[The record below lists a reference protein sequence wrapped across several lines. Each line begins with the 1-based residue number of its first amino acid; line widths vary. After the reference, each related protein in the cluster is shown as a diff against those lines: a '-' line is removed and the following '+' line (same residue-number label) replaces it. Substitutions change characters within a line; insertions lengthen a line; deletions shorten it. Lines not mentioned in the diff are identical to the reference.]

1 MRTSDFDPASFEVFN
16 KQIRWA
22 TLFVLV
28 VFSVLI
34 LRLWFLQIMNGP
46 VYRSKSEHNRIRLQ
60 DISPFRGIIFD
71 RNGEVLVDN
80 RPSYD
85 LYIIPEEVQ
94 DKGRLLESLNRLIGL
109 DPGSTGGWLDK
120 VSRGLPFKPV
130 CVKRDISRNEL
141 ATIETHRFNLPGIL
155 IKVKQQRRYISGK
168 LASHLLGYMG
178 EITKQQLRAGEYPN
192 NKSGDLIGKSG
203 VEWKWQT
210 VLNGKRGG
218 EQVEVDAAG
227 RIIKVVSRKPPVS
240 GADIYLTIDKN
251 LQVLAE
257 KALSGK
263 KGAIVAMDPR
273 DGEILALASSPPY
286 DPNLFV
292 GGIDKASWENIV
304 SSEDSA
310 LQNRALTGLYP
321 PGSVFKI
328 IIALAGLQEGVIDP
342 AEELFCNGT
351 YSLGRSKYRC
361 WKKYGHGKVGFHRAL
376 VESCDIYFYKMGR
389 RLGVD
394 RIASY
399 AKKFGLGEKTGI
411 DVGREKS
418 GLIPTKEWKLK
429 RWGSPWQAGETVSLS
444 IGQSFILVTPIQMAT
459 MISAVFNGG
468 VVHKPQLTKRIG
480 KTHADKVHGSGLKGR
495 GRLGIRQGHLELV
508 RKALIGV
515 VNEPRGTGSKAK
527 VKDITVA
534 GKTGTAQVVAL
545 KKGKGG
551 DDRDGVPFEHMDH
564 AWFVAVAPAEKPKI
578 AIVIVIEHGGH
589 GGSTAAPIAKEIIGA
604 YLGAPE

>member
-1 MRTSDFDPASFEVFN
+1 LRTSDFDPASFEVFN

-257 KALSGK
+257 KALSAR
-263 KGAIVAMDPR
+263 KGQLWPWTPGMERFWPWRAV
-273 DGEILALASSPPY
+273 PP
-286 DPNLFV
+286 
-292 GGIDKASWENIV
+292 
-304 SSEDSA
+304 
-310 LQNRALTGLYP
+310 
-321 PGSVFKI
+321 
-328 IIALAGLQEGVIDP
+328 
-342 AEELFCNGT
+342 
-351 YSLGRSKYRC
+351 
-361 WKKYGHGKVGFHRAL
+361 
-376 VESCDIYFYKMGR
+376 M
-389 RLGVD
+389 
-394 RIASY
+394 
-399 AKKFGLGEKTGI
+399 
-411 DVGREKS
+411 
-418 GLIPTKEWKLK
+418 IPT
-429 RWGSPWQAGETVSLS
+429 SL
-444 IGQSFILVTPIQMAT
+444 L
-459 MISAVFNGG
+459 GG
-468 VVHKPQLTKRIG
+468 
-480 KTHADKVHGSGLKGR
+480 
-495 GRLGIRQGHLELV
+495 
-508 RKALIGV
+508 
-515 VNEPRGTGSKAK
+515 
-527 VKDITVA
+527 
-534 GKTGTAQVVAL
+534 
-545 KKGKGG
+545 
-551 DDRDGVPFEHMDH
+551 
-564 AWFVAVAPAEKPKI
+564 
-578 AIVIVIEHGGH
+578 
-589 GGSTAAPIAKEIIGA
+589 
-604 YLGAPE
+604 

>member
-34 LRLWFLQIMNGP
+34 LRLWFLQIINGP

-120 VSRGLPFKPV
+120 ISRGLPFKPV

-240 GADIYLTIDKN
+240 GADIFLTIDKN

-342 AEELFCNGT
+342 AEELFCNGI

-361 WKKYGHGKVGFHRAL
+361 WKKYGHGKVDLHRAL

-468 VVHKPQLTKRIG
+468 VVHRPQLTKWIG
-480 KTHADKVHGSGLKGR
+480 KTQADKVHGSGLKGR

-564 AWFVAVAPAEKPKI
+564 AWFVAVAPVEKPKI
-578 AIVIVIEHGGH
+578 AIAILIEHGGH

>member
-1 MRTSDFDPASFEVFN
+1 LRTSDFDPASFEVFN

-480 KTHADKVHGSGLKGR
+480 KTRADKVHRSSLKAR
-495 GRLGIRQGHLELV
+495 VRLGIRQEHLELV

-515 VNEPRGTGSKAK
+515 VNEPRGTGSKAR

-545 KKGKGG
+545 KKGKGPY
-551 DDRDGVPFEHMDH
+551 DQKEVPFKFRDH

-578 AIVIVIEHGGH
+578 AIVILIEHGGH

>member
-1 MRTSDFDPASFEVFN
+1 
-16 KQIRWA
+16 
-22 TLFVLV
+22 
-28 VFSVLI
+28 
-34 LRLWFLQIMNGP
+34 MNGP

-480 KTHADKVHGSGLKGR
+480 KTRADKVHRSSLKAR
-495 GRLGIRQGHLELV
+495 VRLGIRQGHLELV

-515 VNEPRGTGSKAK
+515 VNEPRGTGSKAR

-545 KKGKGG
+545 KKGKGPY
-551 DDRDGVPFEHMDH
+551 DQKEVPFKFRDH

-578 AIVIVIEHGGH
+578 AIVILIEHGGH